1 MQSGEKTA
9 LERLYLP
16 VTSRQ
21 YGAPRTEG
29 DRQYLPESGESRFG
43 MQQMIDK
50 ITERLEQTIHD
61 IIYWKTPKHGYR
73 SREEMESDKRY
84 QELINTKFLLEN
96 DKIHPENDIR
106 ALGDGK
112 MEIRYRWFYEKYFP
126 EEMAELAAH

>member
-1 MQSGEKTA
+1 
-9 LERLYLP
+9 
-16 VTSRQ
+16 
-21 YGAPRTEG
+21 
-29 DRQYLPESGESRFG
+29 

-96 DKIHPENDIR
+96 DKIHPQNDIR
-106 ALGDGK
+106 VLDAGRL
-112 MEIRYRWFYEKYFP
+112 EVRFRWFYEKHFP
-126 EEMAELAAH
+126 EEIAELVARAGQR

>member
-1 MQSGEKTA
+1 M
-9 LERLYLP
+9 R
-16 VTSRQ
+16 
-21 YGAPRTEG
+21 
-29 DRQYLPESGESRFG
+29 
-43 MQQMIDK
+43 QMIDK
-50 ITERLEQTIHD
+50 ITERYLKERERILEQTIHD

-73 SREEMESDKRY
+73 SREEMLSDKRY

-106 ALGDGK
+106 ALGDDK